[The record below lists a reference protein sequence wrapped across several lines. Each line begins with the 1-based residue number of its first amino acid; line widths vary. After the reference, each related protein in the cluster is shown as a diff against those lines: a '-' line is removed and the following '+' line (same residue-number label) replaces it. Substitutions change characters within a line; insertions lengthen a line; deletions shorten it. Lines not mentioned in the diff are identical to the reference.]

1 MPDFP
6 HLSDTDFPHLG
17 TVDPYRRRVDFDYSR
32 YDYEATAKLCRV
44 TWPQDYR
51 HVVNWKSANARDA
64 YFENI
69 DGETVELSQGF
80 VRTQT
85 DRIRVPVPYDVALTY
100 NYVYMRVPQL
110 TEGEAIDYETPAGVR
125 IVCAFIVDAAYMA
138 PNTTE
143 LILSVDTWT
152 TYLPHL
158 SVASLMLER
167 GHAPMHGLSVADY
180 LADPVA
186 TCAPLLTPDVDF
198 GGGGIV
204 RGGGYVPLATGALCY
219 VLALTIPYA
228 SMSSLGSAGSVT
240 TSPATFSDID
250 ARDGYQRQVNGY
262 VWGFNGRDY
271 RQATQPSAPAA
282 ASGDV
287 PTGLYYYAIATSGAP
302 AALASLLSSYPQIA
316 TACQA
321 LYVVPEALVT
331 LGTSY
336 TLAGITLR
344 AVSGN
349 PSWQEA
355 GSVDLTPELF
365 GYPTKYAGI
374 AKLYT
379 MPYAH
384 IEVADDLGQSVRVA
398 VEDTHGSVDVL
409 QRLSM
414 AWPALDWQATVDAQS
429 TAGAVTYAWARLD
442 GSTQQRTIPGA
453 DLAALAIDYGIP
465 AYSLYLAASQEWAL
479 ESAGSNETARAR
491 ALFAYDSTAR
501 NANTARENAID
512 SNSTANANALASN
525 ATANT
530 NALASNAT
538 ANTNALA
545 SNATANTNALASNDT
560 AQRNATRSAENVEA
574 NATNARTT
582 NTSSTNASNASADT
596 HVTLQATAA
605 VGQANYDT
613 EFVRASY
620 NIQNEAA
627 ALTNITSTL
636 SAGAHTAMAAVP
648 EFTSADG
655 SIESGIMS
663 LAGGA
668 VDMVSA
674 QLAYQVGIAKEANL
688 AALNMAAISNKL
700 DISTRLLSDSTI
712 ERNRLNDE
720 LTGISNNLILL
731 TATNNANTAKANA
744 NLTKS
749 TSDANANRTKDTGD
763 ANANRTKATGDANAN
778 RTKDTGDANAN
789 RSKATADANATYS
802 RNEAITIAQNALE
815 LARTA
820 DAKAAYEDAQHRPPV
835 PHGAYSDQGSML
847 HEAYRNRGMHV
858 RIVTESASA
867 IARAGDAMLR
877 YGYRYD
883 GLWTVTTW
891 CPADRDYSYWQSS
904 DVQASARDVPNP
916 SAWRDLMAIL
926 AAGTTVWNNPD
937 RIGQVMA

>member
-1 MPDFP
+1 MADFP

-51 HVVNWKSANARDA
+51 HTVNWRSAAARDS
-64 YFENI
+64 YFESI

-110 TEGEAIDYETPAGVR
+110 TEGEAIDYETAAGVR
-125 IVCAFIVDAAYMA
+125 IVCAFVVDAAYMA

-240 TSPATFSDID
+240 TSPATFSDIE

-287 PTGLYYYAIATSGAP
+287 PTGLYYYALATSGAP

-336 TLAGITLR
+336 TLAGVTLR

-355 GSVDLTPELF
+355 GSVDLTPDLF

-384 IEVADDLGQSVRVA
+384 IEVADDMGQSVRVA

-491 ALFAYDSTAR
+491 ALFAYDSAAR
-501 NANTARENAID
+501 NANTAQ
-512 SNSTANANALASN
+512 ANAMKAN

-530 NALASNAT
+530 NALKSNATAQTNANASADTSVTNTSNSGNTQLANMQVANNTRTYINGAQNTTSGNLAADANQQTYDNGAADVEYTMYATDANLKSEAVAGVTNMASHALANDVAGVVSAGVASIVNITTSSALARLSELNIDTKVGISQQHNSYATTQQQQLNTTVTGFRNTEASTTTQNSVTT
-538 ANTNALA
+538 ANTNA
-545 SNATANTNALASNDT
+545 TNS
-560 AQRNATRSAENVEA
+560 
-574 NATNARTT
+574 
-582 NTSSTNASNASADT
+582 
-596 HVTLQATAA
+596 
-605 VGQANYDT
+605 
-613 EFVRASY
+613 
-620 NIQNEAA
+620 
-627 ALTNITSTL
+627 
-636 SAGAHTAMAAVP
+636 
-648 EFTSADG
+648 
-655 SIESGIMS
+655 
-663 LAGGA
+663 
-668 VDMVSA
+668 
-674 QLAYQVGIAKEANL
+674 
-688 AALNMAAISNKL
+688 
-700 DISTRLLSDSTI
+700 
-712 ERNRLNDE
+712 
-720 LTGISNNLILL
+720 
-731 TATNNANTAKANA
+731 ANTAKANA
-744 NLTKS
+744 
-749 TSDANANRTKDTGD
+749 ART
-763 ANANRTKATGDANAN
+763 RATGDANAN
-778 RTKDTGDANAN
+778 RTK
-789 RSKATADANATYS
+789 STADANATYS

-820 DAKAAYEDAQHRPPV
+820 DADAAYEDAQHRPPV
-835 PHGAYSDQGSML
+835 AHGAYTDQGSML

-883 GLWTVTTW
+883 GLWTIDTW
-891 CPADRDYSYWQSS
+891 CPTDRDFSYWQSG

-916 SAWRDLMAIL
+916 SAWRDLMSIL
-926 AAGTTVWNNPD
+926 AAGTTVWNDPD

>member
-1 MPDFP
+1 MSDFP

-51 HVVNWKSANARDA
+51 HVVNWRSANARDS
-64 YFENI
+64 YFESI
-69 DGETVELSQGF
+69 TGETVELSQGF

-85 DRIRVPVPYDVALTY
+85 DRIRVPVPYDVALTH

-110 TEGEAIDYETPAGVR
+110 TEGEAIDYETAAGVR
-125 IVCAFIVDAAYMA
+125 IVCAFVVDAAYMA

-240 TSPATFSDID
+240 STPATFSDIE

-287 PTGLYYYAIATSGAP
+287 PTGLYYYALATSGAP
-302 AALASLLSSYPQIA
+302 AALSTLLSSHPQIA

-355 GSVDLTPELF
+355 GSVDLTPDLF
-365 GYPTKYAGI
+365 GYPSKYAGI

-384 IEVADDLGQSVRVA
+384 IEVADDMGQSVRVA

-512 SNSTANANALASN
+512 SNATANANALASNATANANALASN

-538 ANTNALA
+538 AKTNADASADTSVTNTANSGNTQLANMQVANNTRTYINGAQNTTSGNLAADANQQTYDNGAADVEYTMYATDANLKSEAVAGVSNMAAHALANDVAGVVSAGVASIVNITTSSALA
-545 SNATANTNALASNDT
+545 SLSELNIDTKVGISQQHNSYATTQQQQLNTTVTGFRNTEASTTTQNSVTTANTNA
-560 AQRNATRSAENVEA
+560 
-574 NATNARTT
+574 TN
-582 NTSSTNASNASADT
+582 S
-596 HVTLQATAA
+596 
-605 VGQANYDT
+605 
-613 EFVRASY
+613 
-620 NIQNEAA
+620 
-627 ALTNITSTL
+627 
-636 SAGAHTAMAAVP
+636 
-648 EFTSADG
+648 
-655 SIESGIMS
+655 
-663 LAGGA
+663 
-668 VDMVSA
+668 
-674 QLAYQVGIAKEANL
+674 
-688 AALNMAAISNKL
+688 
-700 DISTRLLSDSTI
+700 
-712 ERNRLNDE
+712 
-720 LTGISNNLILL
+720 
-731 TATNNANTAKANA
+731 ANTAKANA
-744 NLTKS
+744 ARS
-749 TSDANANRTKDTGD
+749 
-763 ANANRTKATGDANAN
+763 
-778 RTKDTGDANAN
+778 KDTGDANAN
-789 RSKATADANATYS
+789 RSKATGDDNANRTKATGDANSNRTKATADANATYS
-802 RNEAITIAQNALE
+802 RGEAITIAQNALE
-815 LARTA
+815 LTRTA
-820 DAKAAYEDAQHRPPV
+820 DAEAAYEDAQHRPPV
-835 PHGAYSDQGSML
+835 AHGAYSDEGSML

-891 CPADRDYSYWQSS
+891 CPEGQDFSYWQSS

-916 SAWRDLMAIL
+916 SAWRDLMSIL
-926 AAGTTVWNNPD
+926 SAGTTVWNDPD

>member
-1 MPDFP
+1 MADFP

-44 TWPQDYR
+44 TWSQDYR
-51 HVVNWKSANARDA
+51 HVVNWTSATARDS
-64 YFENI
+64 YFESI
-69 DGETVELSQGF
+69 EGETVELSQGF

-110 TEGEAIDYETPAGVR
+110 TEGEAIDYETSAGVR
-125 IVCAFIVDAAYMA
+125 IVCAFVIDAAYMA

-204 RGGGYVPLATGALCY
+204 RGGGYVPLAIGSLCY

-228 SMSSLGSAGSVT
+228 NMSTLGSAGSVT
-240 TSPATFSDID
+240 TSPATFSDIA
-250 ARDGYQRQVNGY
+250 ARDGYQRQANGY

-271 RQATQPSAPAA
+271 LQATQPSAPAA

-287 PTGLYYYAIATSGAP
+287 PTGLYYYALATSGAS
-302 AALASLLSSYPQIA
+302 AALATLLASYPQIA

-336 TLAGITLR
+336 ELAGITLR

-349 PSWQEA
+349 PAWQEA
-355 GSVDLTPELF
+355 GSVDLTPDLF
-365 GYPTKYAGI
+365 GYPAKYAGI

-479 ESAGSNETARAR
+479 ENAGGNDAARSR
-491 ALFAYDSTAR
+491 ALFAYDSAAR
-501 NANTARENAID
+501 NANTAQANALD
-512 SNSTANANALASN
+512 SNATAQTNANASADTSVTNTANSGNTQLANMQVANNTRTYINGAQNTTSGNLAADANQQTYDNGAADVEYTMYATDTNLKSEAVAGVSNMASN
-525 ATANT
+525 ALSGNIAGVLATGVASIVNLSTSSALASLSELNIDTKVGISQSHNSYATTQQQQLNTTVTGFRNTEASTTTQNSVTTANT
-530 NALASNAT
+530 NATNT
-538 ANTNALA
+538 ANT
-545 SNATANTNALASNDT
+545 S
-560 AQRNATRSAENVEA
+560 
-574 NATNARTT
+574 
-582 NTSSTNASNASADT
+582 
-596 HVTLQATAA
+596 
-605 VGQANYDT
+605 
-613 EFVRASY
+613 
-620 NIQNEAA
+620 
-627 ALTNITSTL
+627 
-636 SAGAHTAMAAVP
+636 
-648 EFTSADG
+648 
-655 SIESGIMS
+655 
-663 LAGGA
+663 
-668 VDMVSA
+668 
-674 QLAYQVGIAKEANL
+674 
-688 AALNMAAISNKL
+688 
-700 DISTRLLSDSTI
+700 
-712 ERNRLNDE
+712 
-720 LTGISNNLILL
+720 
-731 TATNNANTAKANA
+731 KANA
-744 NLTKS
+744 
-749 TSDANANRTKDTGD
+749 A
-763 ANANRTKATGDANAN
+763 RTKATG
-778 RTKDTGDANAN
+778 
-789 RSKATADANATYS
+789 DANATYS

-820 DAKAAYEDAQHRPPV
+820 DAAAAYEDAQHRPPV
-835 PHGAYSDQGSML
+835 AHGAYSDEGSML

-883 GLWTVTTW
+883 GLWTIDTW
-891 CPADRDYSYWQSS
+891 CPADQDFSYWQSS

-926 AAGTTVWNNPD
+926 AAGTTVWNDPD
-937 RIGQVMA
+937 QIGQVMA

>member
-51 HVVNWKSANARDA
+51 HTVNWASATARDA
-64 YFENI
+64 YFEGI

-110 TEGEAIDYETPAGVR
+110 TEGEAIDYETAAGVR

-167 GHAPMHGLSVADY
+167 GHAPMHGLSAADY

-228 SMSSLGSAGSVT
+228 RMESLGSANSVT
-240 TSPATFSDID
+240 TSPATFSDIA

-262 VWGFNGRDY
+262 VWGFDGRDY
-271 RQATQPSAPAA
+271 RQATQPSAPTANV
-282 ASGDV
+282 GDV
-287 PTGLYYYAIATSGAP
+287 STGLYYYAIPTAGARN
-302 AALASLLSSYPQIA
+302 ALTTLLEVYPQIA

-321 LYVVPEALVT
+321 LYVVPEALVA
-331 LGTSY
+331 LGNTY
-336 TLAGITLR
+336 TIAGVALR
-344 AVSGN
+344 GVSGN
-349 PSWQEA
+349 PSWQAA

-365 GYPTKYAGI
+365 AYPAKYAGI

-453 DLAALAIDYGIP
+453 DVAALAIDFGIP

-479 ESAGSNETARAR
+479 ENAGGNDAARAR
-491 ALFAYDSTAR
+491 ALFAYDSAAR
-501 NANTARENAID
+501 NANTAQ
-512 SNSTANANALASN
+512 ANALDSN

-530 NALASNAT
+530 NTLASNAT
-538 ANTNALA
+538 AKTNADASADTSVTNTANSGNTQMANMQVANNTRTYINGAQNTTSGNLAADANQQTYDNGAADVEYTMYATDANLKSEAVAGVSNMASNALSGNVAGVLATGVASIVNITTSSALA
-545 SNATANTNALASNDT
+545 SLSELNIDTKVAISQQHNSYATGQQQQLNTTVTGFRNTEASTMTQNSVTTANTNA
-560 AQRNATRSAENVEA
+560 
-574 NATNARTT
+574 TN
-582 NTSSTNASNASADT
+582 S
-596 HVTLQATAA
+596 
-605 VGQANYDT
+605 
-613 EFVRASY
+613 
-620 NIQNEAA
+620 
-627 ALTNITSTL
+627 
-636 SAGAHTAMAAVP
+636 
-648 EFTSADG
+648 
-655 SIESGIMS
+655 
-663 LAGGA
+663 
-668 VDMVSA
+668 
-674 QLAYQVGIAKEANL
+674 
-688 AALNMAAISNKL
+688 
-700 DISTRLLSDSTI
+700 
-712 ERNRLNDE
+712 
-720 LTGISNNLILL
+720 
-731 TATNNANTAKANA
+731 ANTAKANA
-744 NLTKS
+744 
-749 TSDANANRTKDTGD
+749 A
-763 ANANRTKATGDANAN
+763 RTKATGDANAN
-778 RTKDTGDANAN
+778 RTK
-789 RSKATADANATYS
+789 ATADANATYT
-802 RNEAITIAQNALE
+802 RGEAITIAQNALE

-820 DAKAAYEDAQHRPPV
+820 DAEAAFEDAQHRPPV
-835 PHGAYSDQGSML
+835 AHGAYSDEGSML

-883 GLWTVTTW
+883 GMWTIDTW
-891 CPADRDYSYWQSS
+891 CPAERDYSYWQSG

-926 AAGTTVWNNPD
+926 AAGTTIWNDPD
-937 RIGQVMA
+937 RIGQVMS

>member
-17 TVDPYRRRVDFDYSR
+17 TVDPYHRRVDFDYSR

-51 HVVNWKSANARDA
+51 HTVNWKSATARDA
-64 YFENI
+64 YFEDI
-69 DGETVELSQGF
+69 DGSTVELSQGF

-110 TEGEAIDYETPAGVR
+110 TEGESIDYETSAGVR
-125 IVCAFIVDAAYMA
+125 IVCAFVIDAAYMA

-204 RGGGYVPLATGALCY
+204 RGGGYVPLATGAFCY

-228 SMSSLGSAGSVT
+228 SMASLGSAGSVT
-240 TSPATFSDID
+240 STPATFSDIA

-262 VWGFNGRDY
+262 VWGYNGRDY
-271 RQATQPSAPAA
+271 LQATQPSAPTAA
-282 ASGDV
+282 TGDV
-287 PTGLYYYAIATSGAP
+287 PTGLYYYALATSGAP
-302 AALASLLSSYPQIA
+302 AALSTLLATYPQIA

-336 TLAGITLR
+336 TLADVTLR

-355 GSVDLTPELF
+355 GSVDLTPNLF
-365 GYPTKYAGI
+365 GYPSKYAGI

-384 IEVADDLGQSVRVA
+384 IEVADDMGQSVRVA

-479 ESAGSNETARAR
+479 ENAGQNDVARAR
-491 ALFAYDSTAR
+491 ALFAYDSAAR
-501 NANTARENAID
+501 NANTSLANALD
-512 SNSTANANALASN
+512 SNETANTNALASN
-525 ATANT
+525 AIANT

-545 SNATANTNALASNDT
+545 SNATAKTNTDASAD
-560 AQRNATRSAENVEA
+560 NVVA

-582 NTSSTNASNASADT
+582 NTSSTDASNASASR
-596 HVTLQATAA
+596 HVILQATAA
-605 VGQANYDT
+605 VNQANYDT

-620 NIQNEAA
+620 SVQNEAA
-627 ALTNITSTL
+627 ALTNITTVL

-655 SIESGIMS
+655 SIESGVMS

-688 AALNMAAISNKL
+688 AALNMGAISNKVQL
-700 DISTRLLSDSTI
+700 STGLLSDSTL
-712 ERNRLNDE
+712 ERNSLNTQ
-720 LTGISNNLILL
+720 LTGLSNNLIQL
-731 TATNNANTAKANA
+731 TASNNAATSKNNA
-744 NLTKS
+744 T
-749 TSDANANRTKDTGD
+749 RTKDTGD

-778 RTKDTGDANAN
+778 RTKATSDANAN
-789 RSKATADANATYS
+789 RTKATSDANATYS
-802 RNEAITIAQNALE
+802 RGEAITIAQNALE

-820 DAKAAYEDAQHRPPV
+820 DAAAAYEDAQHRPPV
-835 PHGAYSDQGSML
+835 AHGAYSDEASML
-847 HEAYRNRGMHV
+847 HEAYRNRGVHV

-891 CPADRDYSYWQSS
+891 CPADQDFSYWQSS

-926 AAGTTVWNNPD
+926 AAGTTVWNDPD

>member
-6 HLSDTDFPHLG
+6 HLSETDFPHLG

-51 HVVNWKSANARDA
+51 HTVNWKSATARDA
-64 YFENI
+64 YFESI

-110 TEGEAIDYETPAGVR
+110 TECEAIDYETAAGVR
-125 IVCAFIVDAAYMA
+125 IVCAFIIDATYMA

-167 GHAPMHGLSVADY
+167 GHAPMHSLSVADY

-228 SMSSLGSAGSVT
+228 SMASLGSADSVT
-240 TSPATFSDID
+240 TLPATFSDIE

-271 RQATQPSAPAA
+271 LQATQPSAPLA

-287 PTGLYYYAIATSGAP
+287 PTGLYYYALATSVAP
-302 AALASLLSSYPQIA
+302 AALSSLLAAYPQIA

-336 TLAGITLR
+336 ELAGVTLR
-344 AVSGN
+344 TVSGN
-349 PSWQEA
+349 PSWQGA
-355 GSVDLTPELF
+355 GSVELTPELF
-365 GYPTKYAGI
+365 GYPAKYADI

-384 IEVADDLGQSVRVA
+384 IEVADDMGQSVRVA

-414 AWPALDWQATVDAQS
+414 AWPALDWQATVDAQC
-429 TAGAVTYAWARLD
+429 TAGAVSYAWARLD

-479 ESAGSNETARAR
+479 DNAGQNDAARAR
-491 ALFAYDSTAR
+491 ALFSYDSTAR
-501 NANTARENAID
+501 NANTARENALD
-512 SNSTANANALASN
+512 SNATANTNALASNATANANALASN

-538 ANTNALA
+538 AKTNADASADTSVTNTSNSGNTQLA
-545 SNATANTNALASNDT
+545 NMQVANNTRTYINGAQNTTSGNLTAIANQQTFENGNADVEYTMYATDTNLKSEAVAGVSNMASHALTGNIAGVVSAGVSSIVNITTSSNLATLSEDNIEQKVGISQDYSSHSTTQQQQLNTTVTGFRNTEASTTTQNSVTTANTNA
-560 AQRNATRSAENVEA
+560 
-574 NATNARTT
+574 T
-582 NTSSTNASNASADT
+582 NT
-596 HVTLQATAA
+596 
-605 VGQANYDT
+605 
-613 EFVRASY
+613 
-620 NIQNEAA
+620 
-627 ALTNITSTL
+627 
-636 SAGAHTAMAAVP
+636 
-648 EFTSADG
+648 
-655 SIESGIMS
+655 
-663 LAGGA
+663 
-668 VDMVSA
+668 
-674 QLAYQVGIAKEANL
+674 
-688 AALNMAAISNKL
+688 
-700 DISTRLLSDSTI
+700 
-712 ERNRLNDE
+712 
-720 LTGISNNLILL
+720 
-731 TATNNANTAKANA
+731 ANTAKANA
-744 NLTKS
+744 GRTK
-749 TSDANANRTKDTGD
+749 TTGDANASRTKDTGD
-763 ANANRTKATGDANAN
+763 ANANRTKSTGDANAN
-778 RTKDTGDANAN
+778 RTKATG
-789 RSKATADANATYS
+789 DANATYS

-820 DAKAAYEDAQHRPPV
+820 DARAAYEDAQHLPPV
-835 PHGAYSDQGSML
+835 AHGAYSDEGSML

-883 GLWTVTTW
+883 GLWTVATW
-891 CPADRDYSYWQSS
+891 CPANRDYSYWQSS

-926 AAGTTVWNNPD
+926 AAGTTVWNDPD

>member
-1 MPDFP
+1 MADFP

-51 HVVNWKSANARDA
+51 HTVNWRSAAARDS
-64 YFENI
+64 YFESI

-110 TEGEAIDYETPAGVR
+110 TEGEAIDYETAAGVR
-125 IVCAFIVDAAYMA
+125 IVCAFIIDAAYMA

-228 SMSSLGSAGSVT
+228 SMASLGSASTVT
-240 TSPATFSDID
+240 TSPATFSDIE

-271 RQATQPSAPAA
+271 RQATQPSAPTA

-287 PTGLYYYAIATSGAP
+287 PTGLYYYALATSGAP
-302 AALASLLSSYPQIA
+302 AALASLLSAYPQIA

-321 LYVVPEALVT
+321 LYVIPEALVT

-336 TLAGITLR
+336 TLAGVTLR

-365 GYPTKYAGI
+365 GYPSKYAGI

-384 IEVADDLGQSVRVA
+384 IEVADDMGQSVRVA

-479 ESAGSNETARAR
+479 ESAGGNETARAR
-491 ALFAYDSTAR
+491 ALIAYDSAAR
-501 NANTARENAID
+501 NANT
-512 SNSTANANALASN
+512 SLANALDSN

-530 NALASNAT
+530 NAMASNAT
-538 ANTNALA
+538 AQTNANASADTSVTNTSNSGNTQLANMQVANNTRTYINGAQNTTSGNLAADANQQTYDNGAADVEYTMYATDAKLKSEAVAGVTNMASHALANDVAGVVSAGVASIVNITTSSALA
-545 SNATANTNALASNDT
+545 SLSELNIDTKVGISQQHNSYATTQQQQLNTTVTGFRNTEASTVTQNSVTTANTNA
-560 AQRNATRSAENVEA
+560 
-574 NATNARTT
+574 TN
-582 NTSSTNASNASADT
+582 S
-596 HVTLQATAA
+596 
-605 VGQANYDT
+605 
-613 EFVRASY
+613 
-620 NIQNEAA
+620 
-627 ALTNITSTL
+627 
-636 SAGAHTAMAAVP
+636 
-648 EFTSADG
+648 
-655 SIESGIMS
+655 
-663 LAGGA
+663 
-668 VDMVSA
+668 
-674 QLAYQVGIAKEANL
+674 
-688 AALNMAAISNKL
+688 
-700 DISTRLLSDSTI
+700 
-712 ERNRLNDE
+712 
-720 LTGISNNLILL
+720 
-731 TATNNANTAKANA
+731 ANTAKANA
-744 NLTKS
+744 T
-749 TSDANANRTKDTGD
+749 
-763 ANANRTKATGDANAN
+763 RTKA
-778 RTKDTGDANAN
+778 TGDANAN

-802 RNEAITIAQNALE
+802 RNETITIAQNALE

-820 DAKAAYEDAQHRPPV
+820 DAEAAYEDAQHRPPV
-835 PHGAYSDQGSML
+835 AHGTYTDQGSML

-891 CPADRDYSYWQSS
+891 CPAGRDFSYWQSS

-926 AAGTTVWNNPD
+926 ASGTTVWNNPD

>member
-1 MPDFP
+1 MADFP

-51 HVVNWKSANARDA
+51 HTVNWKSANARDA
-64 YFENI
+64 YFESI

-110 TEGEAIDYETPAGVR
+110 TEGEAIDYETAAGVR
-125 IVCAFIVDAAYMA
+125 IVCAFIIDAAYMA

-167 GHAPMHGLSVADY
+167 GHAPMHGLTVADY

-228 SMSSLGSAGSVT
+228 NMSTLGSAGSVT
-240 TSPATFSDID
+240 TSPATFSDIE

-262 VWGFNGRDY
+262 LWGFNGRDY
-271 RQATQPSAPAA
+271 RQATQPSAPAV

-287 PTGLYYYAIATSGAP
+287 PTGLYYYALATSGAP
-302 AALASLLSSYPQIA
+302 AALSTLLSSYPQIA

-321 LYVVPEALVT
+321 LYVVPEALVI

-336 TLAGITLR
+336 ELAGVTLR
-344 AVSGN
+344 SVSGN
-349 PSWQEA
+349 PSWQEV
-355 GSVDLTPELF
+355 GSVDLTPDLF
-365 GYPTKYAGI
+365 GYPSKYAGI

-384 IEVADDLGQSVRVA
+384 IEVADDMGQSVRVA

-479 ESAGSNETARAR
+479 DNAGGNDAARAR
-491 ALFAYDSTAR
+491 ALFAYDSAAR
-501 NANTARENAID
+501 NANTAQ
-512 SNSTANANALASN
+512 ANALDSN

-582 NTSSTNASNASADT
+582 NTNATAASNATASAIMG
-596 HVTLQATAA
+596 LQNAA
-605 VGQANYDT
+605 AASQ
-613 EFVRASY
+613 ASY
-620 NIQNEAA
+620 DEIFVAQSYSITKDVA
-627 ALTNITSTL
+627 ALTNVTNQL
-636 SAGAHTAMAAVP
+636 NAGAHTAMAAVP
-648 EFTSADG
+648 QLASADG
-655 SIESGIMS
+655 NIESGIMS
-663 LAGGA
+663 LASGA
-668 VDMVSA
+668 VDMATAQMSYQIGIANDAALASLNLSA
-674 QLAYQVGIAKEANL
+674 IANKTQLATG
-688 AALNMAAISNKL
+688 
-700 DISTRLLSDSTI
+700 LLSDVTA
-712 ERNRLNDE
+712 ERNALASDQTTRSNTLIQ
-720 LTGISNNLILL
+720 LTASNN
-731 TATNNANTAKANA
+731 ASTAKNNA

-749 TSDANANRTKDTGD
+749 TSD

-778 RTKDTGDANAN
+778 RTKSTSDANAN
-789 RSKATADANATYS
+789 RTKATGDANATYS
-802 RNEAITIAQNALE
+802 RGEAIAIAQNALE

-820 DAKAAYEDAQHRPPV
+820 DAAAAYEDAQHRPPV
-835 PHGAYSDQGSML
+835 AHGAYSDEGSML

-891 CPADRDYSYWQSS
+891 CPADRDYSYWQSG

-926 AAGTTVWNNPD
+926 AAGTTVWNDPD

>member
-1 MPDFP
+1 MADFP
-6 HLSDTDFPHLG
+6 HLSDTDYPHLG

-44 TWPQDYR
+44 TWTQDYR
-51 HVVNWKSANARDA
+51 HTVNWKSAAARDS
-64 YFENI
+64 YFESI
-69 DGETVELSQGF
+69 EGSTVELSQGF

-110 TEGEAIDYETPAGVR
+110 TEGEAIDYETAAGVR
-125 IVCAFIVDAAYMA
+125 IVCAFIIDAAYMA

-167 GHAPMHGLSVADY
+167 GHAPMHGLTAAEY

-228 SMSSLGSAGSVT
+228 NMSTLGSAGSVT
-240 TSPATFSDID
+240 TSPATFSDIE

-287 PTGLYYYAIATSGAP
+287 PTGLYYYALATSGAP
-302 AALASLLSSYPQIA
+302 AALSTLLASYPQIA

-321 LYVVPEALVT
+321 LYVVPEALVI

-336 TLAGITLR
+336 TLAGVTLR
-344 AVSGN
+344 SVSGN

-365 GYPTKYAGI
+365 GYPSKYAGI

-384 IEVADDLGQSVRVA
+384 IEVADDMGQSVRVA

-491 ALFAYDSTAR
+491 ALYAYDSAAR
-501 NANTARENAID
+501 NANTAQANALA
-512 SNSTANANALASN
+512 SNATANANALASN

-530 NALASNAT
+530 NALASNE
-538 ANTNALA
+538 
-545 SNATANTNALASNDT
+545 TANTNALASNDT

-582 NTSSTNASNASADT
+582 NTSSTNASNASASK
-596 HVTLQATAA
+596 HVILQATAA
-605 VGQANYDT
+605 VNQANFDT
-613 EFVRASY
+613 EFVRSSY
-620 NIQNEAA
+620 SVQNEAA
-627 ALTNITSTL
+627 ALTNITTVL

-688 AALNMAAISNKL
+688 AALNMAAISNKVQL
-700 DISTRLLSDSTI
+700 STGLLSDSTL
-712 ERNRLNDE
+712 ERNRLNTE
-720 LTGISNNLILL
+720 LTGLSNTLIQL
-731 TATNNANTAKANA
+731 TANNNASTAKNNA

-749 TSDANANRTKDTGD
+749 TGDANANRTKDTGD
-763 ANANRTKATGDANAN
+763 ANANRTKATADANAN
-778 RTKDTGDANAN
+778 ST
-789 RSKATADANATYS
+789 KATGDANATYS

-820 DAKAAYEDAQHRPPV
+820 DAEAAYEDAQHRPPV
-835 PHGAYSDQGSML
+835 AHGAYSDQGSML

-891 CPADRDYSYWQSS
+891 CPEGQDFSYWQSS

-916 SAWRDLMAIL
+916 SAWRDLMSIL
-926 AAGTTVWNNPD
+926 AAGTTVWNDPD

>member
-6 HLSDTDFPHLG
+6 HLNDTDFPHLG

-51 HVVNWKSANARDA
+51 HVVNWASATARDA

-125 IVCAFIVDAAYMA
+125 IVCAFIVDSAYMA

-228 SMSSLGSAGSVT
+228 NMSTLGSAGTVT
-240 TSPATFSDID
+240 TSPATFSDIE

-271 RQATQPSAPAA
+271 RQATQASAPTA

-287 PTGLYYYAIATSGAP
+287 PTGLYYYALATSGAP

-336 TLAGITLR
+336 TLAGVTLR

-365 GYPTKYAGI
+365 GYPSKYAGI

-453 DLAALAIDYGIP
+453 DLASLAIDYGIP
-465 AYSLYLAASQEWAL
+465 AYSLYLAASQEWSL

-491 ALFAYDSTAR
+491 ALFAYDTTAR
-501 NANTARENAID
+501 NANT
-512 SNSTANANALASN
+512 SLANALDSN

-538 ANTNALA
+538 AKTNADASADTSVTNTANSGNTQLANMQVANNTRTYINGAQNATSGNLAADANQETYDNGAADVEYTMYATDTKLKSEAVAGASNMAAHALANDVAGVVSAGVASIVNITTSSALA
-545 SNATANTNALASNDT
+545 SLSELNIDTKVGISQQHNSYATTQQQQLNTTVTGFRNTEASTTTQNSVTTANTNA
-560 AQRNATRSAENVEA
+560 
-574 NATNARTT
+574 TN
-582 NTSSTNASNASADT
+582 S
-596 HVTLQATAA
+596 
-605 VGQANYDT
+605 
-613 EFVRASY
+613 
-620 NIQNEAA
+620 
-627 ALTNITSTL
+627 
-636 SAGAHTAMAAVP
+636 
-648 EFTSADG
+648 
-655 SIESGIMS
+655 
-663 LAGGA
+663 
-668 VDMVSA
+668 
-674 QLAYQVGIAKEANL
+674 
-688 AALNMAAISNKL
+688 
-700 DISTRLLSDSTI
+700 
-712 ERNRLNDE
+712 
-720 LTGISNNLILL
+720 
-731 TATNNANTAKANA
+731 ANTAKANA
-744 NLTKS
+744 SRTKS
-749 TSDANANRTKDTGD
+749 TGD
-763 ANANRTKATGDANAN
+763 ANANRTKAT
-778 RTKDTGDANAN
+778 
-789 RSKATADANATYS
+789 ADANATYS
-802 RNEAITIAQNALE
+802 RGEAITIAQNALE

-820 DAKAAYEDAQHRPPV
+820 DAEAAYEDAQHRPPV
-835 PHGAYSDQGSML
+835 AHGAYSDQASML

-867 IARAGDAMLR
+867 IARAGDTMLR

-883 GLWTVTTW
+883 GMWTVTTW
-891 CPADRDYSYWQSS
+891 CPANRDYSYWQSS

-916 SAWRDLMAIL
+916 SAWRDLMSIL
-926 AAGTTVWNNPD
+926 AAGTTVWNDPD

>member
-1 MPDFP
+1 MADFP

-51 HVVNWKSANARDA
+51 HVVNWASADARDA
-64 YFENI
+64 YFEGI

-110 TEGEAIDYETPAGVR
+110 TEGESIDYETPAGVR
-125 IVCAFIVDAAYMA
+125 IVCAFVVDAAYMA

-167 GHAPMHGLSVADY
+167 GHAPMHGLSVAEY

-219 VLALTIPYA
+219 VMALTIPYA
-228 SMSSLGSAGSVT
+228 SMSSLGSAGNVT
-240 TSPATFSDID
+240 TSPATFSDIE

-321 LYVVPEALVT
+321 LYVVPEGLVT

-336 TLAGITLR
+336 TLAGVTLR

-349 PSWQEA
+349 PSWQGA

-384 IEVADDLGQSVRVA
+384 IEVADDMGQNVRVA

-491 ALFAYDSTAR
+491 ALFAYDSAAR

-512 SNSTANANALASN
+512 SN

-545 SNATANTNALASNDT
+545 SNATANANALASNAT
-560 AQRNATRSAENVEA
+560 AK
-574 NATNARTT
+574 TNAD
-582 NTSSTNASNASADT
+582 ASADT
-596 HVTLQATAA
+596 SVTNTA
-605 VGQANYDT
+605 N
-613 EFVRASY
+613 
-620 NIQNEAA
+620 
-627 ALTNITSTL
+627 
-636 SAGAHTAMAAVP
+636 
-648 EFTSADG
+648 
-655 SIESGIMS
+655 SGNT
-663 LAGGA
+663 
-668 VDMVSA
+668 
-674 QLAYQVGIAKEANL
+674 QLANMQVANNTRTYINGAQNSTSGNL
-688 AALNMAAISNKL
+688 AADANQQTYDNGAADVEYTMYATDAKLKSEAVAGVSNMASNAL
-700 DISTRLLSDSTI
+700 SGNVAGVLATGVASIVNISTSSALASLS
-712 ERNRLNDE
+712 ELNID
-720 LTGISNNLILL
+720 TKVGISQSHNSYATTQQQQLN
-731 TATNNANTAKANA
+731 TTVTGFRNTEASTVTQNSVTTANTNATNTANTAKANA
-744 NLTKS
+744 S
-749 TSDANANRTKDTGD
+749 RTKDTGD
-763 ANANRTKATGDANAN
+763 ANANRSKATGDANAN
-778 RTKDTGDANAN
+778 RSKATGDANAN

-802 RNEAITIAQNALE
+802 RGEALTIAQNALE

-820 DAKAAYEDAQHRPPV
+820 DAEAAYEDAQHRPPV
-835 PHGAYSDQGSML
+835 PHGAYTDQGSML

-916 SAWRDLMAIL
+916 SAWRDLMSIL

>member
-1 MPDFP
+1 MADFP

-44 TWPQDYR
+44 TWTQDYR
-51 HVVNWKSANARDA
+51 HTVNWKSAAARDS
-64 YFENI
+64 YFESI
-69 DGETVELSQGF
+69 EGSTVELSQGF

-110 TEGEAIDYETPAGVR
+110 TEGEAIDYETAAGVR
-125 IVCAFIVDAAYMA
+125 IVCAFIIDAAYMA

-167 GHAPMHGLSVADY
+167 GHAPMHGLTVADY

-228 SMSSLGSAGSVT
+228 NMSTLGSAGSVT
-240 TSPATFSDID
+240 TSPATFSDIE

-271 RQATQPSAPAA
+271 RQATNPSAPAA

-287 PTGLYYYAIATSGAP
+287 STGLYYYALATSGAP
-302 AALASLLSSYPQIA
+302 AALSTLLSSYPQIA

-321 LYVVPEALVT
+321 LYVVPESLVI

-336 TLAGITLR
+336 TLAGVTLR

-349 PSWQEA
+349 PAWQGA

-365 GYPTKYAGI
+365 GYPSKYAGI

-491 ALFAYDSTAR
+491 ALFAYDSAAR
-501 NANTARENAID
+501 NANTAQANALD
-512 SNSTANANALASN
+512 SNATAQTNANASADTSVTNTSNSGNTQLANMQVNNNTRTYINGAQNTTSGNLAADANQETYDNGAADVEYTMYATDANLKSEAVAGVSNMAAHALANDVAGVVSAGVASIVNITTSSALASLSELN
-525 ATANT
+525 IDTKVGISQQHNSYATTQQQQLNTTVTGFRNTEASTVTQNNVTTANT
-530 NALASNAT
+530 NA
-538 ANTNALA
+538 
-545 SNATANTNALASNDT
+545 
-560 AQRNATRSAENVEA
+560 
-574 NATNARTT
+574 T
-582 NTSSTNASNASADT
+582 NT
-596 HVTLQATAA
+596 
-605 VGQANYDT
+605 
-613 EFVRASY
+613 
-620 NIQNEAA
+620 
-627 ALTNITSTL
+627 
-636 SAGAHTAMAAVP
+636 
-648 EFTSADG
+648 
-655 SIESGIMS
+655 
-663 LAGGA
+663 
-668 VDMVSA
+668 
-674 QLAYQVGIAKEANL
+674 
-688 AALNMAAISNKL
+688 
-700 DISTRLLSDSTI
+700 
-712 ERNRLNDE
+712 
-720 LTGISNNLILL
+720 
-731 TATNNANTAKANA
+731 ANTAKANA
-744 NLTKS
+744 
-749 TSDANANRTKDTGD
+749 A
-763 ANANRTKATGDANAN
+763 RTKATGDANA
-778 RTKDTGDANAN
+778 
-789 RSKATADANATYS
+789 TYS
-802 RNEAITIAQNALE
+802 RGEAITIAQNALE

-820 DAKAAYEDAQHRPPV
+820 DAEAAYEDAQHRPPV
-835 PHGAYSDQGSML
+835 AHGAYSDQGSML

-891 CPADRDYSYWQSS
+891 CPANRDYSYWQSS

-916 SAWRDLMAIL
+916 SAWRDLMSIL
-926 AAGTTVWNNPD
+926 AAGTTVWNDPD

>member
-51 HVVNWKSANARDA
+51 HVVNWASATARDA
-64 YFENI
+64 YFEDI

-110 TEGEAIDYETPAGVR
+110 TEGEAIDYETAAGVR
-125 IVCAFIVDAAYMA
+125 IVCAFIIDAAYMA

-180 LADPVA
+180 LVDPVA

-204 RGGGYVPLATGALCY
+204 RGGGYVPLATGSLCY
-219 VLALTIPYA
+219 VLSLTIPYA
-228 SMSSLGSAGSVT
+228 NMSTLGSAGSVT
-240 TSPATFSDID
+240 STPATFSDIA
-250 ARDGYQRQVNGY
+250 ARDGYQRQVSGY

-271 RQATQPSAPAA
+271 LQATQPSAPAA

-287 PTGLYYYAIATSGAP
+287 PTGLYYYALATSGAP
-302 AALASLLSSYPQIA
+302 AALSTLLASYPQIA

-355 GSVDLTPELF
+355 GSVDLTPDLF

-479 ESAGSNETARAR
+479 ESAGGNDTARAR
-491 ALFAYDSTAR
+491 ALFAYDSAAR
-501 NANTARENAID
+501 NANTAQANALD
-512 SNSTANANALASN
+512 SNATAQANANASADTSVTNTANSGNTQLANMQVSNNTRTYINGAQNTTSGNLAADANQQTYDNGAADVEYTMYATDANLKSEAVAGVSNMAAHALANDVAGVVSAGVASIVNITTSSALASLSELN
-525 ATANT
+525 IDTKVAISQQHNSYATTQQQQLNTTVTGFRNTEASTTTQNSVTTANT
-530 NALASNAT
+530 NATNT
-538 ANTNALA
+538 ANT
-545 SNATANTNALASNDT
+545 S
-560 AQRNATRSAENVEA
+560 
-574 NATNARTT
+574 
-582 NTSSTNASNASADT
+582 
-596 HVTLQATAA
+596 
-605 VGQANYDT
+605 
-613 EFVRASY
+613 
-620 NIQNEAA
+620 
-627 ALTNITSTL
+627 
-636 SAGAHTAMAAVP
+636 
-648 EFTSADG
+648 
-655 SIESGIMS
+655 
-663 LAGGA
+663 
-668 VDMVSA
+668 
-674 QLAYQVGIAKEANL
+674 
-688 AALNMAAISNKL
+688 
-700 DISTRLLSDSTI
+700 
-712 ERNRLNDE
+712 
-720 LTGISNNLILL
+720 
-731 TATNNANTAKANA
+731 KANA
-744 NLTKS
+744 
-749 TSDANANRTKDTGD
+749 A
-763 ANANRTKATGDANAN
+763 RTKAT
-778 RTKDTGDANAN
+778 
-789 RSKATADANATYS
+789 SDANATYS

-815 LARTA
+815 LARIA
-820 DAKAAYEDAQHRPPV
+820 DAAAAYEDAQHRPPV
-835 PHGAYSDQGSML
+835 AHGAYSDEGSML

-883 GLWTVTTW
+883 GMWTIDTW

-904 DVQASARDVPNP
+904 DVQASVRDVPNP

-926 AAGTTVWNNPD
+926 AAGTTIWNDPD
-937 RIGQVMA
+937 QIGQVMA

>member
-1 MPDFP
+1 MADFP
-6 HLSDTDFPHLG
+6 HLSETDFPHLG

-44 TWPQDYR
+44 AWPQDYR
-51 HVVNWKSANARDA
+51 HTVNWQSAAARDS
-64 YFENI
+64 YFKSIE
-69 DGETVELSQGF
+69 GSTVELSQGF

-110 TEGEAIDYETPAGVR
+110 TEGEAIDYETAAGVR
-125 IVCAFIVDAAYMA
+125 IVCAFIIDATYMA

-204 RGGGYVPLATGALCY
+204 RGGGCVPLATGALCY

-228 SMSSLGSAGSVT
+228 NMSALGSAGNVT
-240 TSPATFSDID
+240 TSPATFSDIE
-250 ARDGYQRQVNGY
+250 ARDGYQRQVDGY

-271 RQATQPSAPAA
+271 LQATQPSAPAA

-287 PTGLYYYAIATSGAP
+287 PTGLYYYALATSGAP
-302 AALASLLSSYPQIA
+302 AALSSLLAAYPQIA

-336 TLAGITLR
+336 ELAGVTLR

-349 PSWQEA
+349 PSWQGA

-365 GYPTKYAGI
+365 GYPAKYAEI

-501 NANTARENAID
+501 NANTAL
-512 SNSTANANALASN
+512 ANALDSN

-538 ANTNALA
+538 AKTNADASADTSVTNTANSGNTQLANMQVANNTRTYINGAQNATSGNLAADANQQTYDNGAADVEYTMYATDTKLKSEAVAGVSNMAAHALANDVAGVVSAGVASIVNITTSSALA
-545 SNATANTNALASNDT
+545 SLSELNIDTKVGISQSHNSYATTQQQQLNTTVTGFRNTEASTTTQNSVTTANTNA
-560 AQRNATRSAENVEA
+560 
-574 NATNARTT
+574 TN
-582 NTSSTNASNASADT
+582 S
-596 HVTLQATAA
+596 
-605 VGQANYDT
+605 
-613 EFVRASY
+613 
-620 NIQNEAA
+620 
-627 ALTNITSTL
+627 
-636 SAGAHTAMAAVP
+636 
-648 EFTSADG
+648 
-655 SIESGIMS
+655 
-663 LAGGA
+663 
-668 VDMVSA
+668 
-674 QLAYQVGIAKEANL
+674 
-688 AALNMAAISNKL
+688 
-700 DISTRLLSDSTI
+700 
-712 ERNRLNDE
+712 
-720 LTGISNNLILL
+720 
-731 TATNNANTAKANA
+731 ANTAKANA
-744 NLTKS
+744 
-749 TSDANANRTKDTGD
+749 ARTKATGD
-763 ANANRTKATGDANAN
+763 ANANRTKATGDANA
-778 RTKDTGDANAN
+778 
-789 RSKATADANATYS
+789 TYS
-802 RNEAITIAQNALE
+802 RGETITIAQNALE

-820 DAKAAYEDAQHRPPV
+820 DAEAAYEDAQHRPPV
-835 PHGAYSDQGSML
+835 AHGAYSDEGSML

-883 GLWTVTTW
+883 GLWTVATW
-891 CPADRDYSYWQSS
+891 CPTDRDFSYWQSS

-926 AAGTTVWNNPD
+926 AAGTTIWNDPD

>member
-1 MPDFP
+1 MADFP

-51 HVVNWKSANARDA
+51 HTVNWKSAGARDS
-64 YFENI
+64 YFESI
-69 DGETVELSQGF
+69 EGSTVELSQGF

-110 TEGEAIDYETPAGVR
+110 TEGEAIDYETAAGVR
-125 IVCAFIVDAAYMA
+125 IVCAFIIDAAYMA

-167 GHAPMHGLSVADY
+167 GHAPMHGLTVADY

-198 GGGGIV
+198 GGSGIV

-228 SMSSLGSAGSVT
+228 SMASLGSAGNVT
-240 TSPATFSDID
+240 TSPATFSDI
-250 ARDGYQRQVNGY
+250 ATRDGYQRQVNGY

-287 PTGLYYYAIATSGAP
+287 PTGLYYYALATAGAP
-302 AALASLLSSYPQIA
+302 AALSTLLASYPQIA

-336 TLAGITLR
+336 TLAGVTLR
-344 AVSGN
+344 SVSGN
-349 PSWQEA
+349 PSWQGA

-365 GYPTKYAGI
+365 GYPSKYAGI

-479 ESAGSNETARAR
+479 ENAGGNDAARAR
-491 ALFAYDSTAR
+491 ALFAYDSAAR
-501 NANTARENAID
+501 NANTAQANALD
-512 SNSTANANALASN
+512 SNATAQTNANASADTSVTNTSNSGNTQLANMQVNNNTRTYINGAQNATSGNLAADANQETYDNGAADVEYTMYATDANLKSEAVAGVSNMAAHALANDVAGVVSAGVASIVNITTSSALASLSELN
-525 ATANT
+525 IDTKVGISQQHNSYANTQQQQLNTTVTGFRNTEASTVTQNNVTTANT
-530 NALASNAT
+530 NA
-538 ANTNALA
+538 
-545 SNATANTNALASNDT
+545 
-560 AQRNATRSAENVEA
+560 
-574 NATNARTT
+574 T
-582 NTSSTNASNASADT
+582 NT
-596 HVTLQATAA
+596 
-605 VGQANYDT
+605 
-613 EFVRASY
+613 
-620 NIQNEAA
+620 
-627 ALTNITSTL
+627 
-636 SAGAHTAMAAVP
+636 
-648 EFTSADG
+648 
-655 SIESGIMS
+655 
-663 LAGGA
+663 
-668 VDMVSA
+668 
-674 QLAYQVGIAKEANL
+674 
-688 AALNMAAISNKL
+688 
-700 DISTRLLSDSTI
+700 
-712 ERNRLNDE
+712 
-720 LTGISNNLILL
+720 
-731 TATNNANTAKANA
+731 ANTAKTNA
-744 NLTKS
+744 
-749 TSDANANRTKDTGD
+749 ARTKETG
-763 ANANRTKATGDANAN
+763 
-778 RTKDTGDANAN
+778 
-789 RSKATADANATYS
+789 DANATYS

-820 DAKAAYEDAQHRPPV
+820 DAEAAYEDAQHRPPV
-835 PHGAYSDQGSML
+835 AHGAYSDEGSML

-883 GLWTVTTW
+883 GLWTVATW
-891 CPADRDYSYWQSS
+891 CPANRDYSYWQSS

-916 SAWRDLMAIL
+916 SAWRDLMSIL
-926 AAGTTVWNNPD
+926 AAGTTVWNDPD
-937 RIGQVMA
+937 KIGQVMA

>member
-1 MPDFP
+1 MADFP
-6 HLSDTDFPHLG
+6 HLSDTDYPHLG

-51 HVVNWKSANARDA
+51 HTVNWKSAAARDS
-64 YFENI
+64 YFESI
-69 DGETVELSQGF
+69 EGSTVELSQGF

-110 TEGEAIDYETPAGVR
+110 TEGEAIDYETAAGVR
-125 IVCAFIVDAAYMA
+125 IVCAFVVDAAYMA

-228 SMSSLGSAGSVT
+228 NMSSLGSAGTVT
-240 TSPATFSDID
+240 STPATFSDIE
-250 ARDGYQRQVNGY
+250 ARDGYQRQVSGY

-271 RQATQPSAPAA
+271 RQATQPSAPTA

-287 PTGLYYYAIATSGAP
+287 PTGLYYYALSTSGAP
-302 AALASLLSSYPQIA
+302 AALALLLSAYPQIA

-349 PSWQEA
+349 PSWQGA

-365 GYPTKYAGI
+365 GYPSKYAGI

-384 IEVADDLGQSVRVA
+384 IEVADDMGQSVRVA

-479 ESAGSNETARAR
+479 ENAGSNETARAR

-501 NANTARENAID
+501 NANTSLANALD
-512 SNSTANANALASN
+512 SNATANANALASN

-538 ANTNALA
+538 ANANALA

-582 NTSSTNASNASADT
+582 NTNATAASNATAST
-596 HVTLQATAA
+596 IMGLQNAA
-605 VGQANYDT
+605 AASQ
-613 EFVRASY
+613 ASY
-620 NIQNEAA
+620 DETFVAQSYSITKDVA
-627 ALTNITSTL
+627 ALTNVTNQL
-636 SAGAHTAMAAVP
+636 NAGAHTAMAAVP
-648 EFTSADG
+648 QLASADG
-655 SIESGIMS
+655 NIESGIMS
-663 LAGGA
+663 LGAGV
-668 VDMVSA
+668 VDMVTA
-674 QLAYQVGIAKEANL
+674 QMSYQIGIAND
-688 AALNMAAISNKL
+688 AALASLNLSAIANKTVL
-700 DISTRLLSDSTI
+700 ATGLLSDVTA
-712 ERNRLNDE
+712 ERNALAADQTAR
-720 LTGISNNLILL
+720 SNTLIQL
-731 TATNNANTAKANA
+731 TAYNNASTAKNNA

-749 TSDANANRTKDTGD
+749 TGD
-763 ANANRTKATGDANAN
+763 ANANRTKATGDDNANRTKSTGDDNAN
-778 RTKDTGDANAN
+778 RTKDTSDANAN

-820 DAKAAYEDAQHRPPV
+820 DAEAAYEDAQHRPPV
-835 PHGAYSDQGSML
+835 AHGAYSDEGSML

-883 GLWTVTTW
+883 GLWTITTW
-891 CPADRDYSYWQSS
+891 CPTDRDFSYWQSS

-916 SAWRDLMAIL
+916 SAWRDLMSIL
-926 AAGTTVWNNPD
+926 AAGTTVWNDPD